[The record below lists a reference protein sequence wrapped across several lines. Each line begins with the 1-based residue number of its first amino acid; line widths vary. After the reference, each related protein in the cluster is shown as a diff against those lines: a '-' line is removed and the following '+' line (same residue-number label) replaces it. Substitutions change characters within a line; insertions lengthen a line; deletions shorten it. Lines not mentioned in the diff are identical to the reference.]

1 MPSDHAGAESGS
13 HGLSSSLR
21 RNIEALR
28 ERRNQKTIS
37 ASPEERL
44 ANAITAFTGSMRFVY
59 LHLAIYGSWII
70 WNLIPGLAHFDPTF
84 VILAMAASVEAIFL
98 STFVLISQNRAMAIT
113 NKRDDLDLH
122 MKRTPAHRPIIAT
135 FWRSGPTSVMW
146 GNLRALRMACSARH
160 ERLSSLEPCVRVGT
174 RARALT
180 NLNAFRCRRMGVRLL
195 SDQDD
200 YSKQVSALERQS
212 R

>member
-70 WNLIPGLAHFDPTF
+70 LRRSDFEGSQSACHFVRRTSGFLSHRFDRSVCRLLGLCPTF
-84 VILAMAASVEAIFL
+84 ALGAKFL
-98 STFVLISQNRAMAIT
+98 EF
-113 NKRDDLDLH
+113 
-122 MKRTPAHRPIIAT
+122 
-135 FWRSGPTSVMW
+135 
-146 GNLRALRMACSARH
+146 
-160 ERLSSLEPCVRVGT
+160 
-174 RARALT
+174 
-180 NLNAFRCRRMGVRLL
+180 
-195 SDQDD
+195 
-200 YSKQVSALERQS
+200 
-212 R
+212 